1 MRGFEKRVRKA
12 ISGKLALSTER
23 RYAQEPP
30 SPHLRSRRGDDIA
43 LTQAR
48 RGDFFGIR
56 WKLVNTF
63 VHGHFT
69 SAFSAGDQSH
79 FEHRANG
86 AVRGKLG
93 CINFTA
99 EAKPGESC
107 FSSHRAWTSRR
118 PKAVCGS
125 RPCHPGKDAPTR
137 IGRVPC
143 ERRRTRVLRRFLND
157 RLRRPR

>member
-1 MRGFEKRVRKA
+1 MGSSRSPRNAGTRRNRPRR
-12 ISGKLALSTER
+12 ISAV
-23 RYAQEPP
+23 
-30 SPHLRSRRGDDIA
+30 DDIA

-107 FSSHRAWTSRR
+107 FSLTQGLDLPAAES
-118 PKAVCGS
+118 G
-125 RPCHPGKDAPTR
+125 
-137 IGRVPC
+137 
-143 ERRRTRVLRRFLND
+143 LRFSALP
-157 RLRRPR
+157 PR